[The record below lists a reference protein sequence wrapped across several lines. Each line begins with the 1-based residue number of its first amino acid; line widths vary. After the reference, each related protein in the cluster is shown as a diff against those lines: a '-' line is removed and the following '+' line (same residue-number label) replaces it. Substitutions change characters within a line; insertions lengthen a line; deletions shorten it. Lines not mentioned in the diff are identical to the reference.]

1 MEKNQGTARRAQCE
15 ACKKLRR
22 SCPLNCIF
30 APNFSAEEFAAVNR
44 VYGSGNVA
52 NMIRCVTPSEQRRVA
67 AATLVAEARARER
80 DPVFGCVSYIRILQE
95 FNYNARKQVDEA
107 REEIAREFGAAAA
120 AEPVDLAAA
129 GPAVRLEARAQVD
142 AALKDARELDA
153 RMLDVR
159 KGNDVILWRE
169 LQQQQ
174 AAVKG
179 KGKGKRAMKGKEVDV
194 KRRRHEPSLSEQTMQ
209 VVPQAAKPRNPGPPG
224 FPDDHSRQQVAVAV
238 AEAERTAPPDA
249 PEGHGHGRQLH
260 HQMSEPEAQQQAS
273 AADASAGQHTG
284 TGHPHHAGDA
294 AAPDIPAG
302 PGHDSSTSVIRAM
315 QEVQHAGATGE
326 QDQHHVAQHAQNEH
340 CVALGH
346 GDPYGISQDILQL
359 QLLLMGQCG
368 AAPATEQ
375 DVTAMMQQM
384 AAAASG
390 WQQQDHPAPQPQ
402 YAEMRDNTLGH
413 GHGHPDGLSSEEIL
427 QPQELSMEQCDAA
440 VEGTAPA
447 EQDVMAMMQQ
457 MAAAA
462 SGWQQQDHL
471 APQPQYV
478 EMRDNTLG
486 HGHGHPDGL
495 SSEKILQLQELLMGQ
510 CDAAEEGAAPTE
522 QEVMVMMQ
530 QMAAAAWPQQDPAP
544 QYAETD
550 ITIGHGH
557 PDMQKLLD
565 TTELA
570 RNQLMTNNYVT
581 TMVQQNSSSVLA
593 PSSPR
598 GRTSPRPGLLPP
610 RDWPW

>member
-402 YAEMRDNTLGH
+402 Y
-413 GHGHPDGLSSEEIL
+413 
-427 QPQELSMEQCDAA
+427 
-440 VEGTAPA
+440 
-447 EQDVMAMMQQ
+447 
-457 MAAAA
+457 
-462 SGWQQQDHL
+462 
-471 APQPQYV
+471 V

-510 CDAAEEGAAPTE
+510 CDAAEEGAVPTE